1 MATTVRPCKHC
12 GCSMSC
18 KTSRKAFCNSN
29 CRVNHH
35 NNRSLSNIVQMI
47 LDRGVTKALQTQGI
61 IHYGNF
67 AYQTKL

>member
-18 KTSRKAFCNSN
+18 KTARKAFCNSN

-35 NNRSLSNIVQMI
+35 NNRSLSNIVQTI
-47 LDRGVTKALQTQGI
+47 LDRGVIKALQTQGTI
-61 IHYGNF
+61 YYGYF
-67 AYQTKL
+67 AHQTKL

>member
-18 KTSRKAFCNSN
+18 KTARKAFCNSN

-47 LDRGVTKALQTQGI
+47 LDRGVIKALQTKGTI
-61 IHYGNF
+61 YYGHF
-67 AYQTKL
+67 AHQTKL